1 MRSTFLPVC
10 FLLCAPVLAQTPLE
24 PTWVRTWS
32 FGQGDG
38 FVSPPAADN
47 HVAVDPVSGEI
58 RLTVDDEF
66 ELASPRWDILYT
78 TAPDGTDLTPLPAP
92 MLGSIPAGE
101 FPANMEST
109 VDLAA
114 WDGDVLQAS
123 ERSVGIGSGTV
134 GSGCIVRA
142 DGSRW
147 RMGFGNAFPTYS
159 NSRVV
164 ADADGSVWI
173 RSLDGAIG
181 AMHGVDAQ
189 GWLRWTKPYA
199 PLTPFNEAVLL
210 GNQVHACRGGIV
222 RVAARANGAPQGSYT
237 IHTGGSTFT
246 QLATDGANIFFAYT
260 DGANIMLGARTTA
273 GSELWSFGM
282 ESDYVP
288 TELKASATGHAWLT
302 CNSSTGEGPGMLIV
316 VNPDGMAQWFTYGA
330 SMNDLDL
337 DAEQAYITGRSNLSS
352 SETYL
357 IAVQQDQVTGVRI
370 EAASTQLSIF
380 PQPASD
386 VLNVRLDRT
395 VLAVQVMDARGRVV
409 HEQTG
414 NTGTLNVSALAN
426 GTYVLALRTADGL
439 LRRPFVVAR

>member
-1 MRSTFLPVC
+1 MRSTLLSFY
-10 FLLCAPVLAQTPLE
+10 FLLCVPAFAQTPLE

-32 FGQGDG
+32 YGQGDG
-38 FVSPPAADN
+38 FISPPAADN
-47 HVAVDPVSGEI
+47 HVAVDAATGEV

-66 ELASPRWDILYT
+66 ELTSPRWDMLYT
-78 TAPDGTDLTPLPAP
+78 TAPDGMDLTPLPVP
-92 MLGSIPAGE
+92 MLGSVPAGE
-101 FPANMEST
+101 FPVNMEST

-114 WDGDVLQAS
+114 LDGEVFQAS
-123 ERSVGIGSGTV
+123 ERSVGIGSGTA

-147 RMGFGNAFPTYS
+147 RIGFGTAFPIYS

-164 ADADGSVWI
+164 ADAEGSVWI
-173 RSLDGAIG
+173 RSLDGTVG
-181 AMHGVDAQ
+181 AMQGVDAQ
-189 GWLRWTKPYA
+189 GWLLWTRPYA

-222 RVAARANGAPQGSYT
+222 RVVARANGAPQGSYT
-237 IHTGGSTFT
+237 IHSGGNTFT
-246 QLATDGANIFFAYT
+246 QLATDGTNVFFAYT
-260 DGANIMLGARTTA
+260 DGTNIMLGARTTA
-273 GSELWSFGM
+273 GSELWTFGI

-288 TELKASATGHAWLT
+288 TELKVSATGHAWLT

-337 DAEQAYITGRSNLSS
+337 DAEQAYITGRSNTTS

-357 IAVQQDQVTGVRI
+357 IAVQQDQVTWIQSEPAPV
-370 EAASTQLSIF
+370 QLSIF

-386 VLNVRLDRT
+386 VLNVRSDRT
-395 VLAVQVMDARGRVV
+395 VLSAQVRDAGGRLV

-414 NTGTLNVSALAN
+414 NTSTLNVSSLAN
-426 GTYVLALRTADGL
+426 GTYVLALSTVDGL